1 MPNSY
6 LHNQACYNSN
16 YTQPVFTYPQKP
28 KKSANICSTLGFIFG
43 LLALFGYLFIYVNTI
58 LSIKGY
64 TSDGGAYSIF
74 SLFVTICLTPFLIF
88 GPLASLT
95 LGIVSICLARNPLQI
110 NIKRVKVFGI
120 LSIVFI
126 VLSVI
131 LLVLLFAAALFE
143 LNSIFPN

>member
-74 SLFVTICLTPFLIF
+74 SLFVTICLTPFFNIRSSCFTDAWNRIYMF
-88 GPLASLT
+88 GSKP
-95 LGIVSICLARNPLQI
+95 
-110 NIKRVKVFGI
+110 
-120 LSIVFI
+120 
-126 VLSVI
+126 
-131 LLVLLFAAALFE
+131 FA
-143 LNSIFPN
+143 N